1 MFDAKLTIQIVLHFM
16 VFGLWQHR
24 ALGATV
30 VTSSTDA
37 EITAKNEPALL
48 VISYDS
54 FRPEYFHRNVT
65 PFMNQLAKESTRA
78 EYMRNVFP
86 TKTFVNHFSIAT
98 VIIIGFKYN
107 TIFARFQ

>member
-1 MFDAKLTIQIVLHFM
+1 M
-16 VFGLWQHR
+16 VFGLWQYCI
-24 ALGATV
+24 LGATI
-30 VTSSTDA
+30 VTSSIDA
-37 EITAKNEPALL
+37 ENIAKNEPALL
-48 VISYDS
+48 VISYDA

-98 VIIIGFKYN
+98 VILIGN
-107 TIFARFQ
+107 